1 MTHKLYS
8 YETVKE
14 LYKVLSLRQLA
25 THLSLVEHMEDLCKN
40 LDQRTSYN
48 FNYHSRPE
56 PDLYYMKDRIKIRL
70 LELEKLQI
78 EKSQ

>member
-1 MTHKLYS
+1 MTYQLYS
-8 YETVKE
+8 YEMVKE
-14 LYKVLSLRQLA
+14 MYKVLPLKQLA
-25 THLSLVEHMEDLCKN
+25 IHLSLVEHMEDRCKN

-48 FNYHSRPE
+48 FNHHSRPE

-78 EKSQ
+78 RKSQ